1 MGYCRTMQTQ
11 TIKEIEKIGNDAQR
25 QNEREFKI
33 NKKNINF
40 RLSGRNKY
48 YYAYQCA
55 LFTRNILEHGFG
67 HITKEMIKKDG
78 VCFNE
83 YSINNGYNQFC
94 RDMKRFNNKQEMLG
108 FVIGYNEAMTHSH
121 ADTLGYSYYD
131 FKA

>member
-33 NKKNINF
+33 NKQNINF

-94 RDMKRFNNKQEMLG
+94 RDMKRFNNKKEMLG

-121 ADTLGYSYYD
+121 AETLGYSYYD